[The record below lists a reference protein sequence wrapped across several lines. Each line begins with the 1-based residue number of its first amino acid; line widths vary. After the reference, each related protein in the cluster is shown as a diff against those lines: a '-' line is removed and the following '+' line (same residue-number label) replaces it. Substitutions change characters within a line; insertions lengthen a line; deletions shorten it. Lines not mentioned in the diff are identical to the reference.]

1 MPVATLEAARKNKSG
16 ELSEL
21 LTPENVNA
29 TDGRSWTAL
38 HKACWAG
45 NATCVAE
52 ILKHGGA
59 DLELRTNRSGGG
71 DTALEMA
78 VWNGLGCNSGS
89 ISGGAH
95 DYVGCVI
102 LLVTAGAI
110 MTEGAW
116 KHLATEFQ
124 SEKHQATADMM
135 IGAWACIARDDAD
148 FTVGNAPTPPPASPT
163 PPTPQTEM
171 TTSTAGGPSD
181 EAELPP
187 EITCPITQE
196 VMRDP
201 VATVDGQTYER
212 SAIEHW
218 LRDHNTSPLTG
229 EVLAMKML
237 IPNHTVRGLSRK
249 WLEEHPECKDGEG
262 GAPRGEEVKGPTM
275 VRGNDEWPSLS

>member
-1 MPVATLEAARKNKSG
+1 MPVATLEAARKNKSR

-21 LTPENVNA
+21 LTPDNVNA

-116 KHLATEFQ
+116 KHLATEFH
-124 SEKHQATADMM
+124 SEKHQDTADMM

-148 FTVGNAPTPPPASPT
+148 FTGNAPTPPPASPT

-171 TTSTAGGPSD
+171 TTSTAIVPFSQTSGTRECNTCHEDMNGKETWVILPCRHARTCRGCIDEWQRTGGP
-181 EAELPP
+181 
-187 EITCPITQE
+187 TCP
-196 VMRDP
+196 
-201 VATVDGQTYER
+201 
-212 SAIEHW
+212 
-218 LRDHNTSPLTG
+218 
-229 EVLAMKML
+229 
-237 IPNHTVRGLSRK
+237 
-249 WLEEHPECKDGEG
+249 ECRQPIKTLL
-262 GAPRGEEVKGPTM
+262 GPIY
-275 VRGNDEWPSLS
+275 GYW

>member
-1 MPVATLEAARKNKSG
+1 MGMKSAR
-16 ELSEL
+16 
-21 LTPENVNA
+21 
-29 TDGRSWTAL
+29 
-38 HKACWAG
+38 
-45 NATCVAE
+45 
-52 ILKHGGA
+52 GG
-59 DLELRTNRSGGG
+59 LRFQDQMG
-71 DTALEMA
+71 
-78 VWNGLGCNSGS
+78 GLGSQR
-89 ISGGAH
+89 AH
-95 DYVGCVI
+95 PGVVR
-102 LLVTAGAI
+102 AA
-110 MTEGAW
+110 
-116 KHLATEFQ
+116 Q
-124 SEKHQATADMM
+124 
-135 IGAWACIARDDAD
+135 
-148 FTVGNAPTPPPASPT
+148 
-163 PPTPQTEM
+163 
-171 TTSTAGGPSD
+171 
-181 EAELPP
+181 AELPP